1 MSYKQGQM
9 RRALTSVLGTS
20 LLPLAALAL
29 AGLAVA
35 CGTGTEDPAV
45 QPGQE
50 AGSGSST
57 NAGGSG
63 NTNTSGGS
71 TSQPNGGSGN
81 PSGGTG
87 ATTQMGTTLG
97 SSFSLRAE
105 FTGPCAKANA
115 IDINL
120 GNSPDNFVRAAYCQV
135 NGTEPDDAAKAL
147 ATQLTSTSYTRRID
161 VAQTFCNQANRNCTW
176 AFSDPWTTQMD
187 LTTPCTRSGTRDL
200 GAVLMFFN
208 QCPNGTNCS
217 LTWSN
222 THAEGMFSQS
232 PLLSFGSTATGI
244 YGPNNPGFWRRE
256 LLDAAYAGVQFF
268 LLNTYGPDLSAAV
281 DPLAQ
286 LTKAL
291 DDTGG
296 VVKIGMFDDTSTW
309 GHASGAFSTAP
320 DMSNSSAAAQSIY
333 QAKWK
338 PFFSRVPQKYWYLFN
353 GRPVIYFY
361 NSGTLKP
368 PDHSAGTISALS
380 GLFEADFGVK
390 PFLAVDDGYYD
401 SAMNGVSDA
410 RFKWDT
416 FQCGGAGANGSC
428 VANKQLSESNLN
440 GVKLDHFMVK
450 WDSLGRDQAGHIATS
465 SDLLVKDDSLL
476 KQRLADSASAQLAVI
491 ATWNDMGEGTSINRN
506 YDYYVGGQ
514 WLEPDVFLKD
524 LRAAQCSN

>member
-1 MSYKQGQM
+1 MLYNHGQM
-9 RRALTSVLGTS
+9 RRALASLG
-20 LLPLAALAL
+20 LLAL
-29 AGLAVA
+29 VA
-35 CGTGTEDPAV
+35 CGTGSEDPAV
-45 QPGQE
+45 QPGQ
-50 AGSGSST
+50 T
-57 NAGGSG
+57 
-63 NTNTSGGS
+63 TSGGS
-71 TSQPNGGSGN
+71 TASTGGNGSGNNTSSTGGSGN
-81 PSGGTG
+81 GTSSTGGTSNPSGGSSPMMPT
-87 ATTQMGTTLG
+87 GTTLG
-97 SSFSLRAE
+97 SSFTLRAE
-105 FTGPCAKANA
+105 FTGPCTKTNA

-135 NGTEPDDAAKAL
+135 NGSEPDDAAKAM
-147 ATQLTSTSYTRRID
+147 AAQLTSTSFTRRID
-161 VAQTFCNQANRNCTW
+161 VAQTFCNNANRKCTW
-176 AFSDPWTTQMD
+176 AFSDPWTTQVD

-232 PLLSFGSTATGI
+232 PLLSFGAAASGI

-256 LLDAAYAGVQFF
+256 LLDAAYAGMQFF
-268 LLNTYGPDLSAAV
+268 LLNVYGPDLSGSV
-281 DPLAQ
+281 DALAQ

-291 DDTGG
+291 DDTNG

-309 GHASGAFSTAP
+309 GRATGTFATAP
-320 DMSNSSAAAQSIY
+320 DMSNSSVAAQAIY

-338 PFFSRVPQKYWYLFN
+338 PFFSRVPRKYWYLFN

-390 PFLAVDDGYYD
+390 PFIAVDDGYYD
-401 SAMNGVSDA
+401 GAMNGVSDA

-428 VANKQLSESNLN
+428 VAGKQLSESNLN

-506 YDYYVGGQ
+506 YDYYLNGQ
-514 WLEPDVFLKD
+514 WAEPDIFLKD